1 MYTWNGSYFAS
12 SMVNTVPSVA
22 MLPIDKRFS
31 HGYDISRPS
40 SSDQSISDA
49 LPNKIDNKNISAP
62 NNRKTRERKLEKKL
76 DLPVWVES
84 EGYASAAE
92 DAANGVRP
100 LNFEFV
106 FLVRWW
112 VPYRDQ

>member
-1 MYTWNGSYFAS
+1 M
-12 SMVNTVPSVA
+12 
-22 MLPIDKRFS
+22 
-31 HGYDISRPS
+31 
-40 SSDQSISDA
+40 
-49 LPNKIDNKNISAP
+49 
-62 NNRKTRERKLEKKL
+62 KL